1 MAMTSLHRSQT
12 WHGPDP
18 SSPLLEISDLSI
30 RFALADRD
38 VFAVNGIDLRINP
51 GEVFALVGESGSGK
65 SVSALSIMGLLST
78 PPAVVSGSIRL
89 DGQELTSLNRK
100 AIRKIRGREIG
111 MVFQDP
117 MSSLNP
123 VHPVGRQIGESLR
136 LHFGVSRKVA
146 KARAIEMLDRVGIPD
161 AARRAGDFPHEFS
174 GGMQQRAIIAMA
186 LACDPK
192 LLIADE
198 PTTALDVTVQ
208 SQIVALV
215 RDLQQERGMAVLWI
229 THDLGV
235 VAEIADR
242 VAVMYA
248 GRIMEE
254 GTVSEIYANTRHP
267 YTAGLLR
274 SIPRL
279 DRPVSSRLAE
289 IPGTPAAV
297 SEMLTACPFHE
308 RCSLAESA
316 CLDGLPDLEAT
327 DRQNHSSACIHQ
339 ATLADG
345 DESWAQKAASEARED
360 VHDTVERPEAIVRIE
375 GLEVHFPIHRG
386 RLGIRR
392 SVIRAVDGVDLV
404 VEKGRTLGIV
414 GESGCGKTTLGRTLV
429 GLITPTSGSV
439 RVNGKLIDTRRGDHR
454 RVIQMIFQDPF
465 SSMNPGMRVRDVI
478 AEPLKV
484 HRICPSE
491 SIDERVAELLAHV
504 GLPAD
509 TAHRHPHE
517 FSGGQRQRIAVA
529 RALAVEPEVIVC
541 DEPVSALDVSV
552 QAQIV
557 NLLVDIQKRDGLS
570 LLFIAH
576 DLAVIRH
583 ISHDVAVMYLG
594 QIVERATR
602 DDLFENPLHPYTK
615 ALLAA
620 IPVPD
625 PAVVREDKPLTGDL
639 PSPSDP
645 PDGCRFHTR
654 CPMAVENLCDV
665 EVPELREVA
674 SGQWVACHLV
684 GNDESHDLGSSGA
697 TIWNVADGRQQ
708 VRKET

>member
-1 MAMTSLHRSQT
+1 MTMTSRHRSPTSQ
-12 WHGPDP
+12 GSYP

-30 RFALADRD
+30 RFALPDRD
-38 VFAVNGIDLRINP
+38 VFAVNGIDLRVNP

-65 SVSALSIMGLLST
+65 SVSALSIMGLLLT
-78 PPAVVSGSIRL
+78 PPAVVSGSIRF
-89 DGQELTSLNRK
+89 DGQELTSLSRAALN
-100 AIRKIRGREIG
+100 KIRGKDIG

-123 VHPVGRQIGESLR
+123 VHPIGRQIGESLR
-136 LHFGVSRKVA
+136 LHFGVSRRAA
-146 KARAIEMLDRVGIPD
+146 KARAIELLDRVGIPD
-161 AARRAGDFPHEFS
+161 AARRSGDFPHEFS

-215 RDLQQERGMAVLWI
+215 RDLQQERGMAVIWI

-235 VAEIADR
+235 VAEIANR
-242 VAVMYA
+242 VAVMYG

-274 SIPRL
+274 SVPRL
-279 DRPVSSRLAE
+279 DRAVSSRLAE
-289 IPGTPAAV
+289 IPGTPATV
-297 SEMLTACPFHE
+297 SEPLAACPFHE
-308 RCSLAESA
+308 RCPLEESDCLDELPELRPTDTQSHTSA
-316 CLDGLPDLEAT
+316 CVHHGALGDGASPWVAATADETSKEERVPVENGEA
-327 DRQNHSSACIHQ
+327 
-339 ATLADG
+339 L
-345 DESWAQKAASEARED
+345 
-360 VHDTVERPEAIVRIE
+360 VRIE

-386 RLGIRR
+386 RLGARR
-392 SVIRAVDGVDLV
+392 AVVRAVDGVDLV
-404 VEKGRTLGIV
+404 VEKGRTLGLV

-429 GLITPTSGSV
+429 GLVTPTNGSV
-439 RVNGKLIDTRRGDHR
+439 SINGQSIDTRRGDHR

-478 AEPLKV
+478 AEPLKI
-484 HRICPSE
+484 HRLCPSDQ
-491 SIDERVAELLAHV
+491 IDERVAGLLDQV
-504 GLPAD
+504 GLPGEAV
-509 TAHRHPHE
+509 HRHPHE

-529 RALAVEPEVIVC
+529 RALAAEPEVIVC

-557 NLLVDIQKRDGLS
+557 NLLADIQKREHLS

-583 ISHDVAVMYLG
+583 ISHEVAVMYLG
-594 QIVERATR
+594 QIVERASR
-602 DDLFENPLHPYTK
+602 DHLFDNPLHPYTK

-620 IPVPD
+620 VPVPD
-625 PAVVREDKPLTGDL
+625 PTLAREEEPLIGDL

-654 CPMAVENLCDV
+654 CPMTVEGLCTV
-665 EVPELREVA
+665 EVPELREAAA
-674 SGQWVACHLV
+674 SHWVACHLIDNHA
-684 GNDESHDLGSSGA
+684 GYDLAGMKGA
-697 TIWNVADGRQQ
+697 
-708 VRKET
+708 